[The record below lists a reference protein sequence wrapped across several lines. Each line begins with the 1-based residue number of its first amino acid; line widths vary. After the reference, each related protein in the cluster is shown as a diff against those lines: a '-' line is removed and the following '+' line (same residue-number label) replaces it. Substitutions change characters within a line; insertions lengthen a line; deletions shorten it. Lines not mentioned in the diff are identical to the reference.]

1 MAVNMGTAI
10 AYLELDTSK
19 FTKGFASARNDLQ
32 QFNNS
37 SASIS
42 TRLTG
47 MSNAMVATGSVL
59 TKSVSVPLLTIGAAA
74 LKTTADFDAGMS
86 EVKAISGATGT
97 EFKQLETKAIQ
108 MGAKTKYSATEA
120 ASAFKYMAMAG
131 WDTNDMLSGISG
143 VMNLAAASGEDLA
156 TTSDIVTDALTA
168 FGLSAKDSTHFADVL
183 AVASSRSNTN
193 VGLMGETFK
202 YVAPIAGSLGVS
214 VEDAAESIGLM
225 ANAGIKSTQAG
236 TSLRSIMNRI
246 ATDAGASSN
255 ALGALG
261 TITEK
266 LGVQVY
272 DSSGNMRDWSDIIDE
287 CRNAWSGLSQE
298 QQSNYGKTIAG
309 TDALSG
315 WLALMQAA
323 PEDVNDL
330 KTALNDADGA
340 SDRMAKTMQ
349 DNLKG
354 SITIFKSTVESA
366 AISIGKKLTPEVR
379 KFVDTG
385 TNLVKKFN
393 DMSDAEKTNVVNIG
407 KMATVIPLATLAGG
421 KLLGSM
427 LKLGKGMVNFNA
439 QASLLV
445 QAIDLYRQG
454 EIKAALATGEWFSS
468 LSSLGTGIMS
478 FITNPAGAAVIG
490 VAALTVA
497 LIANTREMNNYK
509 EAGSKMS
516 EEEQMLIDR
525 TKELK
530 QAYDESNKSKLD
542 AIKSA
547 NDESTAQQTLW
558 EKLQGTVD
566 ANGRV
571 LAGKEAYAQFIAG
584 ELSDSLGKEISIV
597 DGQVQEYDK
606 LKNTIQQVIEKKRAE
621 AIQSAM
627 QEQYS
632 EAIQKQSE
640 AVLLYNQNLGKVE
653 TTKQRLKKAEQE
665 AKKAVDDYT
674 GSLELGTGKA
684 NPYYNTMLEA
694 QGKVEGL
701 KDKLNQQTKAVD
713 DSREAMEGYN
723 QTVANY
729 EGLSSALIEGDAQKI
744 SDALLKIQY
753 SFQTANTATRASLE
767 EQAQTLN
774 EKYEQMKQALADGA
788 TGVTEESVAQIKA
801 LSDQANKELEAKL
814 EQDKNTLK
822 TKFQQVGIEAPQSL
836 IDSLA
841 SKSDTVQQTT
851 MNILTNMANGVS
863 IKKGELTTLF
873 KQLGID
879 VPKSLVTQLA
889 GMNPSVQ
896 QQAVRLLMQLQNG
909 EASQRP
915 AVLQQMKDLGLKVD
929 DSVANGIRGN
939 TGKVKNE
946 SGKVGS
952 AGHSEM
958 QSKMNRTLKSPN
970 VDRNTTSSASRE
982 ASSAF
987 SAMQSFFAGRSIG
1000 VKIRATVE
1008 AAKQAAKGHHANGL
1022 DYVPYNGYIAELH
1035 KGERVL
1041 TKQENVRYNKG
1052 EGNASGNG
1060 DTFIFYNTQ
1069 PDPYEYARQQKKA
1082 KRELL
1087 FGV

>member
-19 FTKGFASARNDLQ
+19 FTKGFVSARSDLQ

-42 TRLTG
+42 TRMTG
-47 MSNAMVATGSVL
+47 LSNAMVAVGSTL
-59 TKSVSVPLLTIGAAA
+59 TKSVSVPLATIGAMA

-168 FGLSAKDSTHFADVL
+168 FGLSAKDSSHFADIL
-183 AVASSRSNTN
+183 AQASSRSNTN

-202 YVAPIAGSLGVS
+202 YVAPVAGALGYS
-214 VEDAAESIGLM
+214 AEDCAVAIGLM
-225 ANAGIKSTQAG
+225 ANSGIKASQAG
-236 TSLRSIMNRI
+236 TALRSLFTRLAKPTDTVAAAMEKYNITL
-246 ATDAGASSN
+246 TDAN
-255 ALGALG
+255 
-261 TITEK
+261 
-266 LGVQVY
+266 
-272 DSSGNMRDWSDIIDE
+272 GNMKPLSTLMSEMRD
-287 CRNAWSGLSQE
+287 RFSGLSEAQKANLAATLAGQE
-298 QQSNYGKTIAG
+298 GMSGLLAIVNSSDDDFKNL
-309 TDALSG
+309 TDSI
-315 WLALMQAA
+315 
-323 PEDVNDL
+323 N
-330 KTALNDADGA
+330 NADGA
-340 SDRMAKTMQ
+340 SERMAKTMQ

-354 SITIFKSTVESA
+354 SFTIFKSTVESA

-427 LKLGKGMVNFNA
+427 LNLGKGIVKFNGEM
-439 QASLLV
+439 SLLV
-445 QAIDLYRQG
+445 QAIGLYRQG

-478 FITNPAGAAVIG
+478 FVTNPAGAAVIG

-497 LIANTREMNNYK
+497 LIANTREMENYK
-509 EAGSKMS
+509 KAGSKMS

-621 AIQSAM
+621 AVQSAM
-627 QEQYS
+627 QEQYG
-632 EAIQKQSE
+632 EALKKQSE
-640 AVLLYNQNLGKVE
+640 ATLLYNENLGKVMA
-653 TTKQRLKKAEQE
+653 TKQKLKKAEAE
-665 AKKAVDDYT
+665 ATKALDDYT
-674 GSLELGTGKA
+674 SHLELGTGKA
-684 NPYYNTMLEA
+684 NPYYNAMLQA

-701 KDKLNQQTKAVD
+701 NEKVKQQTKAID

-879 VPKSLVTQLA
+879 VPNSLVTQLA
-889 GMNPSVQ
+889 SMNPSVQ
-896 QQAVRLLMQLQNG
+896 QQAVQLLMQLQNG

-915 AVLQQMKDLGLKVD
+915 AVLQQMRDLGIKVD
-929 DSVANGIRGN
+929 DSVASGIQGN
-939 TGKVKNE
+939 TGKVKTE

-958 QSKMNRTLKSPN
+958 QSKMNKTLKSPN
-970 VDRNTTSSASRE
+970 VDSNTTSSASRE

-1000 VKIRATVE
+1000 VKIKATIE
-1008 AAKQAAKGHHANGL
+1008 AAKQAASGSHANGL

-1052 EGNASGNG
+1052 EGNARGNG

-1087 FGV
+1087 LGV

>member
-1 MAVNMGTAI
+1 MGTAV

-47 MSNAMVATGSVL
+47 LSNAMVATGSVL

-168 FGLSAKDSTHFADVL
+168 FGLSAKDSSHFADIL
-183 AVASSRSNTN
+183 AQASSRSNTN

-202 YVAPIAGSLGVS
+202 YVAPVAGALGYS
-214 VEDAAESIGLM
+214 AEDCAVAIGLM
-225 ANAGIKSTQAG
+225 ANSGIKASQAG
-236 TSLRSIMNRI
+236 TALRSLFTRLAKPTDTVAAAMEKYNITL
-246 ATDAGASSN
+246 TDAN
-255 ALGALG
+255 
-261 TITEK
+261 
-266 LGVQVY
+266 
-272 DSSGNMRDWSDIIDE
+272 GNMKPLSTLMSEMRD
-287 CRNAWSGLSQE
+287 RFSGLSEAQKANLAATLAGQE
-298 QQSNYGKTIAG
+298 GMSGLLAIVNSSDADFKNL
-309 TDALSG
+309 TDSI
-315 WLALMQAA
+315 
-323 PEDVNDL
+323 N
-330 KTALNDADGA
+330 NADGA
-340 SDRMAKTMQ
+340 SERMAKTMQ

-354 SITIFKSTVESA
+354 SFTIFKSTVESA

-385 TNLVKKFN
+385 TSLVKKFN

-427 LKLGKGMVNFNA
+427 LNLGKGIVKFNGEM
-439 QASLLV
+439 SLLV
-445 QAIDLYRQG
+445 QAIGLYRQG

-497 LIANTREMNNYK
+497 LIANTKEMNNYK

-597 DGQVQEYDK
+597 NGQIQGYDK

-873 KQLGID
+873 RQLGID
-879 VPKSLVTQLA
+879 VPNSLITQLA
-889 GMNPSVQ
+889 GMSPSVQ
-896 QQAVRLLMQLQNG
+896 QQAVQLLMQLQNG

-915 AVLQQMKDLGLKVD
+915 AVLQQMRDLGIKVD
-929 DSVANGIRGN
+929 DSVASGIQGN
-939 TGKVKNE
+939 TGKVKTE

-958 QSKMNRTLKSPN
+958 QSKMNKTLKSPN
-970 VDRNTTSSASRE
+970 VDSNTTSSASRE

-1000 VKIRATVE
+1000 VKIKATIE
-1008 AAKQAAKGHHANGL
+1008 AAKQAASGSHANGL

-1052 EGNASGNG
+1052 EGNASGKG

-1069 PDPYEYARQQKKA
+1069 PNPYEYARQQKKA

-1087 FGV
+1087 LGV

>member
-37 SASIS
+37 SASMS
-42 TRLTG
+42 TRMTG
-47 MSNAMVATGSVL
+47 LSNAMVAVGSTL
-59 TKSVSVPLLTIGAAA
+59 TKSVSVPLATIGAMA

-168 FGLSAKDSTHFADVL
+168 FGLSAKDSSHFADIL
-183 AVASSRSNTN
+183 AQASSRSNTN

-202 YVAPIAGSLGVS
+202 YVAPVAGALGYS
-214 VEDAAESIGLM
+214 AEDCAVAIGLM
-225 ANAGIKSTQAG
+225 ANSGIKASQAG
-236 TSLRSIMNRI
+236 TALRSLFTRLAKPTDTVAAAMEKYNITL
-246 ATDAGASSN
+246 TDAN
-255 ALGALG
+255 
-261 TITEK
+261 
-266 LGVQVY
+266 
-272 DSSGNMRDWSDIIDE
+272 GNMKPLSTLMSEMRD
-287 CRNAWSGLSQE
+287 RFSGLSEAQKANLAATLAGQE
-298 QQSNYGKTIAG
+298 GMSGLLAIVNSSDDDFKNL
-309 TDALSG
+309 TDSI
-315 WLALMQAA
+315 
-323 PEDVNDL
+323 N
-330 KTALNDADGA
+330 NADGA
-340 SDRMAKTMQ
+340 SERMAKTMQ

-354 SITIFKSTVESA
+354 SFTIFKSTVESA

-427 LKLGKGMVNFNA
+427 LNLGKGIVKFNGEM
-439 QASLLV
+439 SSLV
-445 QAIDLYRQG
+445 QAIGLYRQG
-454 EIKAALATGEWFSS
+454 EIKAALTTGEWFSS
-468 LSSLGTGIMS
+468 LFSLGTGIMS
-478 FITNPAGAAVIG
+478 FVTNPVGEAVIG

-497 LIANTREMNNYK
+497 LIANTREMENYK
-509 EAGSKMS
+509 KAGSKMS

-606 LKNTIQQVIEKKRAE
+606 LKNTIQQVIEKKRVE
-621 AIQSAM
+621 AVQSAM
-627 QEQYS
+627 QEQYG
-632 EAIQKQSE
+632 EALKKQSE
-640 AVLLYNQNLGKVE
+640 ATLLYNENLGKVMA
-653 TTKQRLKKAEQE
+653 TKQKLKKAEAE
-665 AKKAVDDYT
+665 ATKALDDYT
-674 GSLELGTGKA
+674 SHLELGTGKA
-684 NPYYNTMLEA
+684 NPYYNAMLQA

-701 KDKLNQQTKAVD
+701 NEKVKQQTKAID

-744 SDALLKIQY
+744 SDAMLKIQY

-863 IKKGELTTLF
+863 IKKGELITLF

-1069 PDPYEYARQQKKA
+1069 PDPYEYSRQQKKA

>member
-1 MAVNMGTAI
+1 MAINMGTAV

-47 MSNAMVATGSVL
+47 LSNAMVATGSVL

-168 FGLSAKDSTHFADVL
+168 FGLSAKDSSHFADIL
-183 AVASSRSNTN
+183 AQASSRSNTN

-202 YVAPIAGSLGVS
+202 YVAPVAGALGYS
-214 VEDAAESIGLM
+214 AEDCAVAIGLM
-225 ANAGIKSTQAG
+225 ANSGIKASQAG
-236 TSLRSIMNRI
+236 TALRSLFTRLAKPTDTVAAAMEKYNITL
-246 ATDAGASSN
+246 TDAN
-255 ALGALG
+255 
-261 TITEK
+261 
-266 LGVQVY
+266 
-272 DSSGNMRDWSDIIDE
+272 GNMKPLSTLMSEMRD
-287 CRNAWSGLSQE
+287 RFSGLSEAQKANLAATLAGQE
-298 QQSNYGKTIAG
+298 GMSGLLAIVNSSDDDFKNL
-309 TDALSG
+309 TDSI
-315 WLALMQAA
+315 
-323 PEDVNDL
+323 N
-330 KTALNDADGA
+330 NADGA
-340 SDRMAKTMQ
+340 SERMAKTMQ

-354 SITIFKSTVESA
+354 SFTIFKSTVESA

-427 LKLGKGMVNFNA
+427 LNLGKGIVKFNGEM
-439 QASLLV
+439 SLLV
-445 QAIDLYRQG
+445 QAIGLYRQG

-478 FITNPAGAAVIG
+478 FVTNPAGAAVIG

-497 LIANTREMNNYK
+497 LIANTREMENYK
-509 EAGSKMS
+509 KAGSKMS

-621 AIQSAM
+621 AVQSAM
-627 QEQYS
+627 QEQYG
-632 EAIQKQSE
+632 EALKKQSE
-640 AVLLYNQNLGKVE
+640 ATLLYNENLGKVMA
-653 TTKQRLKKAEQE
+653 TKQKLKKAEAE
-665 AKKAVDDYT
+665 ATKALDDYT
-674 GSLELGTGKA
+674 SHLELGTGKA
-684 NPYYNTMLEA
+684 NPYYNAMLQA

-701 KDKLNQQTKAVD
+701 NEKVKQQTKAID

-851 MNILTNMANGVS
+851 MNILTNMANSVS

>member
-19 FTKGFASARNDLQ
+19 FTKGFVSARSDLQ

-42 TRLTG
+42 TRMTG
-47 MSNAMVATGSVL
+47 LSNAMVAVGSTL
-59 TKSVSVPLLTIGAAA
+59 TKSVSVPLATIGAMA

-168 FGLSAKDSTHFADVL
+168 FGLSAKDSSHFADIL
-183 AVASSRSNTN
+183 AQASSRSNTN

-202 YVAPIAGSLGVS
+202 YVAPVAGALGYS
-214 VEDAAESIGLM
+214 AEDCAVAIGLM
-225 ANAGIKSTQAG
+225 ANSGIKASQAG
-236 TSLRSIMNRI
+236 TALRSLFTRLAKPTDTVAAAMEKYNITL
-246 ATDAGASSN
+246 TDAN
-255 ALGALG
+255 
-261 TITEK
+261 
-266 LGVQVY
+266 
-272 DSSGNMRDWSDIIDE
+272 GNMKPLSTLMSEMRD
-287 CRNAWSGLSQE
+287 RFSGLSEAQKANLAATLAGQE
-298 QQSNYGKTIAG
+298 GMSGLLAIVNSSDDDFKNL
-309 TDALSG
+309 TDSI
-315 WLALMQAA
+315 
-323 PEDVNDL
+323 N
-330 KTALNDADGA
+330 NADGA
-340 SDRMAKTMQ
+340 SERMAKTMQ

-354 SITIFKSTVESA
+354 SFTIFKSTVESA

-427 LKLGKGMVNFNA
+427 LNLGKGIVKFNGEM
-439 QASLLV
+439 SLLV
-445 QAIDLYRQG
+445 QAIGLYRQG

-478 FITNPAGAAVIG
+478 FVTNPAGAAVIG

-497 LIANTREMNNYK
+497 LIANTREMENYK
-509 EAGSKMS
+509 KAGSKMS

-621 AIQSAM
+621 VIQSAM

>member
-47 MSNAMVATGSVL
+47 LSNAMVATGSVF
-59 TKSVSVPLLTIGAAA
+59 TKSVSVPLATIGAMA

-168 FGLSAKDSTHFADVL
+168 FGLSAKDSSHFADIL
-183 AVASSRSNTN
+183 AQASSKSNTN

-202 YVAPIAGSLGVS
+202 YVAPVAGALGYS
-214 VEDAAESIGLM
+214 AEDCAVAIGLM
-225 ANAGIKSTQAG
+225 ANSGIKASHAG
-236 TSLRSIMNRI
+236 TALRSLFTRLAKPTDTVAAAMEKYNITL
-246 ATDAGASSN
+246 TDAN
-255 ALGALG
+255 
-261 TITEK
+261 
-266 LGVQVY
+266 
-272 DSSGNMRDWSDIIDE
+272 GNMKPLSTLMSEMRD
-287 CRNAWSGLSQE
+287 RFSGLSEAQKANLAATLAGQE
-298 QQSNYGKTIAG
+298 GMSGLLAIVNSSDADFKNL
-309 TDALSG
+309 TDSI
-315 WLALMQAA
+315 
-323 PEDVNDL
+323 N
-330 KTALNDADGA
+330 NADGA
-340 SDRMAKTMQ
+340 SERMAKTMQ

-354 SITIFKSTVESA
+354 SFTIFKSTVESA

-445 QAIDLYRQG
+445 QAIGLYRQG

-468 LSSLGTGIMS
+468 LSKLGTGIMS

-497 LIANTREMNNYK
+497 LIENTREMENYK
-509 EAGSKMS
+509 KAGSKMS

-597 DGQVQEYDK
+597 DGQIQEYDK

-744 SDALLKIQY
+744 SDALLKVQN
-753 SFQTANTATRASLE
+753 SFQTANTATRESLE

-873 KQLGID
+873 RQLGID
-879 VPKSLVTQLA
+879 VPNSLVTQLA
-889 GMNPSVQ
+889 SMSPSVQ
-896 QQAVRLLMQLQNG
+896 QQAVQLLMQLQNG

-915 AVLQQMKDLGLKVD
+915 AVLQQMRDLGIKVD
-929 DSVANGIRGN
+929 DSVASGIHGN
-939 TGKVKNE
+939 TGKVKTE

-958 QSKMNRTLKSPN
+958 QSKMNKTLKSPN

-1008 AAKQAAKGHHANGL
+1008 AAKQAVNGHHANGL

-1052 EGNASGNG
+1052 EGNARGNG

>member
-42 TRLTG
+42 TRMTG
-47 MSNAMVATGSVL
+47 LSNAMVAVGSTL
-59 TKSVSVPLLTIGAAA
+59 TKSVSVPLATIGAMA

-168 FGLSAKDSTHFADVL
+168 FGLSAKDSSHFADIL
-183 AVASSRSNTN
+183 AQASSRSNTN

-202 YVAPIAGSLGVS
+202 YVAPVAGALGYS
-214 VEDAAESIGLM
+214 AEDCAVAIGLM
-225 ANAGIKSTQAG
+225 ANSGIKASQAG
-236 TSLRSIMNRI
+236 TALRSLFTRLAKPTDTVAAAMEKYNITL
-246 ATDAGASSN
+246 TDAN
-255 ALGALG
+255 
-261 TITEK
+261 
-266 LGVQVY
+266 
-272 DSSGNMRDWSDIIDE
+272 GNMKPLSTLMSEMRD
-287 CRNAWSGLSQE
+287 RFSGLSEAQKANLAATLAGQE
-298 QQSNYGKTIAG
+298 GMSGLLAIVNSSDDDFKNL
-309 TDALSG
+309 TDSI
-315 WLALMQAA
+315 
-323 PEDVNDL
+323 N
-330 KTALNDADGA
+330 NADGA
-340 SDRMAKTMQ
+340 SERMAKTMQ

-354 SITIFKSTVESA
+354 SFTIFKSTVESA

-427 LKLGKGMVNFNA
+427 LNLGKGIVKFNGEM
-439 QASLLV
+439 SLLV
-445 QAIDLYRQG
+445 QAIGLYRQG

-478 FITNPAGAAVIG
+478 FVTNPVGAAVIG

-497 LIANTREMNNYK
+497 LIANTREMENYK
-509 EAGSKMS
+509 KAGSKMS

-530 QAYDESNKSKLD
+530 QAYVESNKSKLD

-621 AIQSAM
+621 AVQSAM
-627 QEQYS
+627 QEQYG
-632 EAIQKQSE
+632 EALKKQSE
-640 AVLLYNQNLGKVE
+640 ATLLYNENLGKVMA
-653 TTKQRLKKAEQE
+653 TKQKLKKAEAE
-665 AKKAVDDYT
+665 ATKALDDYT
-674 GSLELGTGKA
+674 SHLELGTGKA
-684 NPYYNTMLEA
+684 NPYYNAMLQA

-701 KDKLNQQTKAVD
+701 NEKVKQQTKAID

-744 SDALLKIQY
+744 SDALLKMQY

-889 GMNPSVQ
+889 GMDPSVQ

-929 DSVANGIRGN
+929 DSVANGIQGN

-958 QSKMNRTLKSPN
+958 QSKMNRTLESPN
-970 VDRNTTSSASRE
+970 VDGNTTSSASRE

-1008 AAKQAAKGHHANGL
+1008 AAKQAVKGHHANGL

-1069 PDPYEYARQQKKA
+1069 PDPYEYSRQQKKA

>member
-47 MSNAMVATGSVL
+47 LSNAMVTTGSVL

-168 FGLSAKDSTHFADVL
+168 FGLSAKDSSHFADIL
-183 AVASSRSNTN
+183 AQASSRSNTN

-202 YVAPIAGSLGVS
+202 YVAPVAGALGYS
-214 VEDAAESIGLM
+214 AEDCAVAIGLM
-225 ANAGIKSTQAG
+225 ANSGIKASQAG
-236 TSLRSIMNRI
+236 TALRSLFTRLAKPTDTVAAAMEKYNITL
-246 ATDAGASSN
+246 TDAN
-255 ALGALG
+255 
-261 TITEK
+261 
-266 LGVQVY
+266 
-272 DSSGNMRDWSDIIDE
+272 GNMKPLSTLMSEMRD
-287 CRNAWSGLSQE
+287 RFSGLSEAQKANLAATLAGQE
-298 QQSNYGKTIAG
+298 GMSGLLAIVNSSDADFKNL
-309 TDALSG
+309 TDSI
-315 WLALMQAA
+315 
-323 PEDVNDL
+323 N
-330 KTALNDADGA
+330 NADGA
-340 SDRMAKTMQ
+340 SERMAKTMQ

-354 SITIFKSTVESA
+354 SFTIFKSTVESA

-421 KLLGSM
+421 KLLGAF
-427 LKLGKGMVNFNA
+427 LKLGKGVVNFNS

-445 QAIDLYRQG
+445 QAIGLYRSG
-454 EIKAALATGEWFSS
+454 ATSAALATGTWFSS
-468 LSSLGTGIMS
+468 LSSIGTGIMS

-497 LIANTREMNNYK
+497 LIANTKEMNNYK

-597 DGQVQEYDK
+597 NGQIQGYDK

-873 KQLGID
+873 RQLGID
-879 VPKSLVTQLA
+879 VPNSLITQLA
-889 GMNPSVQ
+889 GMSPSVQ
-896 QQAVRLLMQLQNG
+896 QRAVQLLMQLQNG

-915 AVLQQMKDLGLKVD
+915 AVLQQMRDLGIKVD
-929 DSVANGIRGN
+929 DSVASGIQGN
-939 TGKVKNE
+939 TGKVKTE

-958 QSKMNRTLKSPN
+958 QSKMKKKLKSPN
-970 VDRNTTSSASRE
+970 VDSSTTTSARAE

-987 SAMQSFFAGRSIG
+987 SAMQSYFAGRSIG
-1000 VKIRATVE
+1000 VKIKATIE
-1008 AAKQAAKGHHANGL
+1008 AAKQAVSGHHANGL
-1022 DYVPYNGYIAELH
+1022 DYVPYNGYVAELH

-1052 EGNASGNG
+1052 EGNARGNG

>member
-1 MAVNMGTAI
+1 MGTAV

-47 MSNAMVATGSVL
+47 LSNAMVATGSVL

-74 LKTTADFDAGMS
+74 LKTTADFDVGMS

-168 FGLSAKDSTHFADVL
+168 FGLSAKDSSHFADIL
-183 AVASSRSNTN
+183 AQASSRSNTN

-202 YVAPIAGSLGVS
+202 YVAPVAGALGYS
-214 VEDAAESIGLM
+214 AEDCAVAIGLM
-225 ANAGIKSTQAG
+225 ANSGIKASQAG
-236 TSLRSIMNRI
+236 TALRSLFTRLAKPTDTVAAAMEKYNITL
-246 ATDAGASSN
+246 TDAN
-255 ALGALG
+255 
-261 TITEK
+261 
-266 LGVQVY
+266 
-272 DSSGNMRDWSDIIDE
+272 GNMKPLSTLMSEMRD
-287 CRNAWSGLSQE
+287 RFSGLSEAQKANLAATLAGQE
-298 QQSNYGKTIAG
+298 GMSGLLAIVNSSDDDFKNL
-309 TDALSG
+309 TDSI
-315 WLALMQAA
+315 
-323 PEDVNDL
+323 N
-330 KTALNDADGA
+330 NADGA
-340 SDRMAKTMQ
+340 SERVAKTMQ

-354 SITIFKSTVESA
+354 SFTIFKSTVESA

-385 TNLVKKFN
+385 TSLVKKFN

-439 QASLLV
+439 QTSLLV
-445 QAIDLYRQG
+445 QAIGLYRQG

-497 LIANTREMNNYK
+497 LIANTKEMNNYK

-597 DGQVQEYDK
+597 NGQIQGYDK

-684 NPYYNTMLEA
+684 NHYYNTMLEA

-744 SDALLKIQY
+744 SDAILKIQY

-873 KQLGID
+873 RQLGID
-879 VPKSLVTQLA
+879 VPNSLITQLA
-889 GMNPSVQ
+889 GMSPSVQ
-896 QQAVRLLMQLQNG
+896 QRAVQLLMQLQNG

-915 AVLQQMKDLGLKVD
+915 AVLQQMRDLGIKVD
-929 DSVANGIRGN
+929 DSVASGIQGN
-939 TGKVKNE
+939 TGKVKTE

-958 QSKMNRTLKSPN
+958 QSKMKKKLKSPN
-970 VDRNTTSSASRE
+970 VDSSTTTSARTE

-987 SAMQSFFAGRSIG
+987 SAMQSYFAGRSIG
-1000 VKIRATVE
+1000 VKIKATIE
-1008 AAKQAAKGHHANGL
+1008 AAKQAVSGHHANGL
-1022 DYVPYNGYIAELH
+1022 DYVPYNGYVAELH

-1052 EGNASGNG
+1052 EGNARGNG

>member
-1 MAVNMGTAI
+1 MAINMGTAV

-47 MSNAMVATGSVL
+47 LSNAMVATGSVL

-168 FGLSAKDSTHFADVL
+168 FGLSAKDSSHFADIL
-183 AVASSRSNTN
+183 AQASSRSNTN

-202 YVAPIAGSLGVS
+202 YVAPVAGALGYS
-214 VEDAAESIGLM
+214 AEDCAVAIGLM
-225 ANAGIKSTQAG
+225 ANSGIKASQAG
-236 TSLRSIMNRI
+236 TALRSLFTRLAKPTDTVAAAMEKYNITL
-246 ATDAGASSN
+246 TDAN
-255 ALGALG
+255 
-261 TITEK
+261 
-266 LGVQVY
+266 
-272 DSSGNMRDWSDIIDE
+272 GNMKPLSTLMVEMRD
-287 CRNAWSGLSQE
+287 RFSGLSEAQKANLAATLAGQE
-298 QQSNYGKTIAG
+298 GMSGLLAIVNSSDADFKNL
-309 TDALSG
+309 TDSI
-315 WLALMQAA
+315 
-323 PEDVNDL
+323 N
-330 KTALNDADGA
+330 NADGA
-340 SDRMAKTMQ
+340 SERMAKTMQ

-354 SITIFKSTVESA
+354 SFTIFKSTVESA

-421 KLLGSM
+421 KLLGAF
-427 LKLGKGMVNFNA
+427 LKLGKGVVNFNS

-445 QAIDLYRQG
+445 QAIGLYRSG
-454 EIKAALATGEWFSS
+454 ATSAALATGTWFSS
-468 LSSLGTGIMS
+468 LSSIGTGIMS

-497 LIANTREMNNYK
+497 LIANTKEMNNYK

-597 DGQVQEYDK
+597 NGQIQGYDK

-674 GSLELGTGKA
+674 GSLEFGTGKA

-873 KQLGID
+873 RQLGID
-879 VPKSLVTQLA
+879 VPNSLITQLA
-889 GMNPSVQ
+889 GMSPSVQ
-896 QQAVRLLMQLQNG
+896 QRAVQLLMQLQNG

-915 AVLQQMKDLGLKVD
+915 AVLQQMRDLGIKVD
-929 DSVANGIRGN
+929 DSVASGIQGN
-939 TGKVKNE
+939 TGKVKTE

-958 QSKMNRTLKSPN
+958 QSKMKKKLKSPN
-970 VDRNTTSSASRE
+970 VDSSTTTSARTE

-987 SAMQSFFAGRSIG
+987 SAMQSYFAGRSISA
-1000 VKIRATVE
+1000 KIKATVE
-1008 AAKQAAKGHHANGL
+1008 SAKQAVSGHHANGL

-1041 TKQENVRYNKG
+1041 TKQENMSYNKG

-1060 DTFIFYNTQ
+1060 DTFIFYNTR
-1069 PDPYEYARQQKKA
+1069 PDAYEYARQMKKA
-1082 KRELL
+1082 KRDLAL
-1087 FGV
+1087 GY

>member
-1 MAVNMGTAI
+1 MAINMGTAV

-47 MSNAMVATGSVL
+47 LSNAMVATGSVL

-168 FGLSAKDSTHFADVL
+168 FGLSAKDSSHFADIL
-183 AVASSRSNTN
+183 AQASSRSNTN

-202 YVAPIAGSLGVS
+202 YVAPVAGALGYS
-214 VEDAAESIGLM
+214 AEDCAVAIGLM
-225 ANAGIKSTQAG
+225 ANSGIKASQAG
-236 TSLRSIMNRI
+236 TALRSLFTRLAKPTDTVAAAMEKYNITL
-246 ATDAGASSN
+246 TDAN
-255 ALGALG
+255 
-261 TITEK
+261 
-266 LGVQVY
+266 
-272 DSSGNMRDWSDIIDE
+272 GNMKPLSTLMSEMRD
-287 CRNAWSGLSQE
+287 RFSGLSEAQKANLAATLAGQE
-298 QQSNYGKTIAG
+298 GMSGLLAIVNSSDADFKNL
-309 TDALSG
+309 TDSI
-315 WLALMQAA
+315 
-323 PEDVNDL
+323 N
-330 KTALNDADGA
+330 NADGA
-340 SDRMAKTMQ
+340 SERMAKTMQ

-354 SITIFKSTVESA
+354 SVTIFKSTVESA

-385 TNLVKKFN
+385 TSLVKKFN

-421 KLLGSM
+421 KLLGAF
-427 LKLGKGMVNFNA
+427 LKLGKGVVNFNS

-445 QAIDLYRQG
+445 QAIGLYRSG
-454 EIKAALATGEWFSS
+454 ATSAALATGTWFSS
-468 LSSLGTGIMS
+468 LSSIGTGIMS

-497 LIANTREMNNYK
+497 LIANTKEMNNYK

-836 IDSLA
+836 IDSL
-841 SKSDTVQQTT
+841 SGKSAEIQQTT

-863 IKKGELTTLF
+863 IKKGELKTLF

-879 VPKSLVTQLA
+879 VPNSLITQLA
-889 GMNPSVQ
+889 GLSPSVQ
-896 QQAVRLLMQLQNG
+896 RQAVKLLMQLQNG
-909 EASQRP
+909 EASQRS
-915 AVLQQMKDLGLKVD
+915 AVLKQMKDLGLKVD

-952 AGHSEM
+952 AGHSKM

-982 ASSAF
+982 AGSAF

-1052 EGNASGNG
+1052 EGNTSGNG

>member
-1 MAVNMGTAI
+1 MAINMGTAV

-47 MSNAMVATGSVL
+47 LSNAMAATGSVL

-168 FGLSAKDSTHFADVL
+168 FGLSAKDSSHFADIL
-183 AVASSRSNTN
+183 AQASSRSNTN

-202 YVAPIAGSLGVS
+202 YVAPVAGALGYS
-214 VEDAAESIGLM
+214 AEDCAVAIGLM
-225 ANAGIKSTQAG
+225 ANSGIKASQAG
-236 TSLRSIMNRI
+236 TALRSLFTRLAKPTDTVAAAMEKYNITL
-246 ATDAGASSN
+246 TDAN
-255 ALGALG
+255 
-261 TITEK
+261 
-266 LGVQVY
+266 
-272 DSSGNMRDWSDIIDE
+272 GNMKPLSTLMSEMRD
-287 CRNAWSGLSQE
+287 RFSGLSEAQKANLAATLAGQE
-298 QQSNYGKTIAG
+298 GMSGLLAMVNSSDADFKNL
-309 TDALSG
+309 TDSI
-315 WLALMQAA
+315 
-323 PEDVNDL
+323 N
-330 KTALNDADGA
+330 NADGA
-340 SDRMAKTMQ
+340 SERMAKTMQ

-354 SITIFKSTVESA
+354 SFTIFKSTVESA

-421 KLLGSM
+421 KLLGAF
-427 LKLGKGMVNFNA
+427 LKLGKGVVNFNS

-445 QAIDLYRQG
+445 QAIGLYRSG
-454 EIKAALATGEWFSS
+454 ATSAALATGTWFSS
-468 LSSLGTGIMS
+468 LSSIGTGIMS

-497 LIANTREMNNYK
+497 LIANTKEMNNYK

-597 DGQVQEYDK
+597 NGQIQGYDK

-851 MNILTNMANGVS
+851 MNILTNMANGVN

-889 GMNPSVQ
+889 GMKPSVQ
-896 QQAVRLLMQLQNG
+896 QQAVQLLMQLQNG

-1052 EGNASGNG
+1052 EGNTSGNG

>member
-19 FTKGFASARNDLQ
+19 FTKGFASAKNDLQ

-47 MSNAMVATGSVL
+47 LSNAMVATGSVL
-59 TKSVSVPLLTIGAAA
+59 TKSVSVPLATIGAMA

-168 FGLSAKDSTHFADVL
+168 FGLSAKDSSHFADIL
-183 AVASSRSNTN
+183 AQASSRSNTN

-202 YVAPIAGSLGVS
+202 YVAPVAGALGYS
-214 VEDAAESIGLM
+214 AEDCAVAIGLM
-225 ANAGIKSTQAG
+225 ANSGIKASQAG
-236 TSLRSIMNRI
+236 TVLRSLFTRLAKPTDTVAAAMEKYNITL
-246 ATDAGASSN
+246 TDAN
-255 ALGALG
+255 
-261 TITEK
+261 
-266 LGVQVY
+266 
-272 DSSGNMRDWSDIIDE
+272 GNMKPLSTLMSEMRD
-287 CRNAWSGLSQE
+287 RFSGLSEAQKANLAATLAGQE
-298 QQSNYGKTIAG
+298 GMSGLLAIVNSSDADFKNL
-309 TDALSG
+309 TDSI
-315 WLALMQAA
+315 
-323 PEDVNDL
+323 N
-330 KTALNDADGA
+330 NADGA
-340 SDRMAKTMQ
+340 SERMAKTMQ

-354 SITIFKSTVESA
+354 SFTIFKSTVESA

-385 TNLVKKFN
+385 TSLVKKFN

-407 KMATVIPLATLAGG
+407 KMSTVIPLATLAGG

-445 QAIDLYRQG
+445 QAIGLYRQG

-468 LSSLGTGIMS
+468 LSKLGTGIMS

-497 LIANTREMNNYK
+497 LIANTREMENYK
-509 EAGSKMS
+509 KAGSKMS

-627 QEQYS
+627 KEQYS

-744 SDALLKIQY
+744 SDALLKVQN
-753 SFQTANTATRASLE
+753 SFQTANTATRESLE

-836 IDSLA
+836 IYSLA

-873 KQLGID
+873 RQLGID
-879 VPKSLVTQLA
+879 VPNSLVTQLA
-889 GMNPSVQ
+889 SMSPSVQ
-896 QQAVRLLMQLQNG
+896 QQAVQLLMQLQNG

-915 AVLQQMKDLGLKVD
+915 AVLRQMRDLGLKVD

-1052 EGNASGNG
+1052 EGNANGNG

-1069 PDPYEYARQQKKA
+1069 PDPYEYARQMKKA
-1082 KRELL
+1082 KKELL
-1087 FGV
+1087 YGI

>member
-1 MAVNMGTAI
+1 MAINMGTAV

-47 MSNAMVATGSVL
+47 LSNAMVATGSVL

-168 FGLSAKDSTHFADVL
+168 FGLSAKDSSHFADIL
-183 AVASSRSNTN
+183 AQASSRSNTN

-202 YVAPIAGSLGVS
+202 YVAPVAGALGYS
-214 VEDAAESIGLM
+214 AEDCAVAIGLM
-225 ANAGIKSTQAG
+225 ANSGIKASQAG
-236 TSLRSIMNRI
+236 TALRSLFTRLAKPTDTVAAAMEKYNITL
-246 ATDAGASSN
+246 TDAN
-255 ALGALG
+255 
-261 TITEK
+261 
-266 LGVQVY
+266 
-272 DSSGNMRDWSDIIDE
+272 GNMKPLSTLMSEMRD
-287 CRNAWSGLSQE
+287 RFSGLSEAQKANLAATLAGQE
-298 QQSNYGKTIAG
+298 GMSGLLAIVNSSDADFKNL
-309 TDALSG
+309 TDSI
-315 WLALMQAA
+315 
-323 PEDVNDL
+323 N
-330 KTALNDADGA
+330 NADGA
-340 SDRMAKTMQ
+340 SERMAKTMQ

-354 SITIFKSTVESA
+354 SFTIFKSTVESA

-421 KLLGSM
+421 KLLGEF
-427 LKLGKGMVNFNA
+427 LKLGKGVVNFNA

-445 QAIDLYRQG
+445 QAIGLYRSG
-454 EIKAALATGEWFSS
+454 ATSAALATGTWFSS
-468 LSSLGTGIMS
+468 LSSIGTGIMS

-497 LIANTREMNNYK
+497 LIANTREMENYK
-509 EAGSKMS
+509 KAGSKMS

-597 DGQVQEYDK
+597 NGQIQGYDK

-621 AIQSAM
+621 AVQSAM

-684 NPYYNTMLEA
+684 NHYYNTMLEA

-889 GMNPSVQ
+889 SMSPSVQ
-896 QQAVRLLMQLQNG
+896 QQAIKLLMQLQNG

-915 AVLQQMKDLGLKVD
+915 AVLRQMKDLGLKVD

-1052 EGNASGNG
+1052 EGNTSGNG

>member
-1 MAVNMGTAI
+1 MAINMGTAV

-47 MSNAMVATGSVL
+47 LSNAMVATGSVL

-168 FGLSAKDSTHFADVL
+168 FGLSAKDSSHFADIL
-183 AVASSRSNTN
+183 AQASSRSNTN

-202 YVAPIAGSLGVS
+202 YVAPVAGALGYS
-214 VEDAAESIGLM
+214 AEDCAVAIGLM
-225 ANAGIKSTQAG
+225 ANSGIKASQAG
-236 TSLRSIMNRI
+236 TALRSLFTRLAKPTDTVAAAMEKYNITL
-246 ATDAGASSN
+246 TDAN
-255 ALGALG
+255 
-261 TITEK
+261 
-266 LGVQVY
+266 
-272 DSSGNMRDWSDIIDE
+272 GNIKPLSTLMSEMRD
-287 CRNAWSGLSQE
+287 RFSGLSEAQKANLAATLAGQE
-298 QQSNYGKTIAG
+298 GMSGLLAIVNSSDADFKNL
-309 TDALSG
+309 TDSI
-315 WLALMQAA
+315 
-323 PEDVNDL
+323 N
-330 KTALNDADGA
+330 NADGA
-340 SDRMAKTMQ
+340 SERMAKTMQ

-354 SITIFKSTVESA
+354 SFTIFKSTVESA

-385 TNLVKKFN
+385 TSLVKKFN

-427 LKLGKGMVNFNA
+427 LNLGKGIVKFNGEM
-439 QASLLV
+439 SLLV
-445 QAIDLYRQG
+445 QAIGLYRQG

-558 EKLQGTVD
+558 EKLQSTVD

-597 DGQVQEYDK
+597 NGQIQGYDK

-851 MNILTNMANGVS
+851 MNILTNMANGVN

-889 GMNPSVQ
+889 GMKPSVQ
-896 QQAVRLLMQLQNG
+896 QQAVQLLMQLQNG

-915 AVLQQMKDLGLKVD
+915 AVLQQMRDLGIKVD
-929 DSVANGIRGN
+929 DNVANGIQGN
-939 TGKVKNE
+939 TGKVKTE

-952 AGHSEM
+952 AGHKEM
-958 QSKMNRTLKSPN
+958 QSKMKKKLKSPN
-970 VDRNTTSSASRE
+970 VDSSTTTSARTE

-987 SAMQSFFAGRSIG
+987 SAMQSYFAGRSITA
-1000 VKIRATVE
+1000 KIKATIE
-1008 AAKQAAKGHHANGL
+1008 AAKQSAKGHHANGL

-1052 EGNASGNG
+1052 EGNARGNG

>member
-1 MAVNMGTAI
+1 MAINMGTAV

-47 MSNAMVATGSVL
+47 LSNAMVATGSVL

-168 FGLSAKDSTHFADVL
+168 FGLSAKDSSHFADIL
-183 AVASSRSNTN
+183 AQASSRSNTN

-202 YVAPIAGSLGVS
+202 YVAPVAGALGYS
-214 VEDAAESIGLM
+214 AEDCAVAIGLM
-225 ANAGIKSTQAG
+225 ANSGIKASQAG
-236 TSLRSIMNRI
+236 TALRSLFTRLAKPTDTVAAAMEKYNITL
-246 ATDAGASSN
+246 TDAN
-255 ALGALG
+255 
-261 TITEK
+261 
-266 LGVQVY
+266 
-272 DSSGNMRDWSDIIDE
+272 GNMKPLSTLMSEMRD
-287 CRNAWSGLSQE
+287 RFSGLSEAQKANLAATLAGQE
-298 QQSNYGKTIAG
+298 GMSGLLAIVNSSDADFKNL
-309 TDALSG
+309 TDSI
-315 WLALMQAA
+315 
-323 PEDVNDL
+323 N
-330 KTALNDADGA
+330 NADGA
-340 SDRMAKTMQ
+340 SERMAKTMQ

-354 SITIFKSTVESA
+354 SFTIFKSTVESA

-385 TNLVKKFN
+385 TSLVKKFN

-427 LKLGKGMVNFNA
+427 LNLGKGIVKFNGEM
-439 QASLLV
+439 SLLV
-445 QAIDLYRQG
+445 QAIGLYRQG

-597 DGQVQEYDK
+597 NGQIQGYDK

-851 MNILTNMANGVS
+851 MNILTNMANGVN

-889 GMNPSVQ
+889 GMKPSVQ
-896 QQAVRLLMQLQNG
+896 QQAVQLLMQLQNG

-915 AVLQQMKDLGLKVD
+915 AVLQQMRDLGIKVD
-929 DSVANGIRGN
+929 DNVANGIQGN
-939 TGKVKNE
+939 TGKVKTE

-952 AGHSEM
+952 AGHKEM
-958 QSKMNRTLKSPN
+958 QSKMKKKLKSPN
-970 VDRNTTSSASRE
+970 VDSSTTTSARTE

-987 SAMQSFFAGRSIG
+987 SAMQSYFAGRSITA
-1000 VKIRATVE
+1000 KIKATIE
-1008 AAKQAAKGHHANGL
+1008 AAKQSAKGHHANGL

-1052 EGNASGNG
+1052 EGNARGNG

>member
-47 MSNAMVATGSVL
+47 LSNAMVTTGSAL

-168 FGLSAKDSTHFADVL
+168 FGLSAKDSSHFADIL
-183 AVASSRSNTN
+183 AQASSRSNTN

-202 YVAPIAGSLGVS
+202 YVAPVAGALGYS
-214 VEDAAESIGLM
+214 AEDCAVAIGLM
-225 ANAGIKSTQAG
+225 ANSGIKASQAG
-236 TSLRSIMNRI
+236 TALRSLFTRLAKPTDTVAAAMEKYNITL
-246 ATDAGASSN
+246 TDAN
-255 ALGALG
+255 
-261 TITEK
+261 
-266 LGVQVY
+266 
-272 DSSGNMRDWSDIIDE
+272 GNMKPLSTLMSEMRD
-287 CRNAWSGLSQE
+287 RFSGLSEAQKANLAATLAGQE
-298 QQSNYGKTIAG
+298 GMSGLLAIVNSSDADFKNL
-309 TDALSG
+309 TDSI
-315 WLALMQAA
+315 
-323 PEDVNDL
+323 N
-330 KTALNDADGA
+330 NADGA
-340 SDRMAKTMQ
+340 SERMAKTMQ

-354 SITIFKSTVESA
+354 SFTIFKSTVESA

-385 TNLVKKFN
+385 TSLVKKFN

-421 KLLGSM
+421 KLLGGI
-427 LKLGKGMVNFNA
+427 LNLGKGIVNFNA

-445 QAIDLYRQG
+445 QAIGLYRSG
-454 EIKAALATGEWFSS
+454 ATSAALATGTWFSS
-468 LSSLGTGIMS
+468 LSSIGTGIMS

-497 LIANTREMNNYK
+497 LIANTREMENYK
-509 EAGSKMS
+509 KAGSKMS

-547 NDESTAQQTLW
+547 NNESTAQQTLW

-566 ANGRV
+566 ENGRV

-632 EAIQKQSE
+632 EALQKQSE
-640 AVLLYNQNLGKVE
+640 ATLLYNENLGKVMA
-653 TTKQRLKKAEQE
+653 TKQKLKKAEAE
-665 AKKAVDDYT
+665 ATKALDDYT
-674 GSLELGTGKA
+674 SHLELGTGKA
-684 NPYYNTMLEA
+684 NPYYNAMLQA
-694 QGKVEGL
+694 QGKVKGL
-701 KDKLNQQTKAVD
+701 NEKVKQQTKAID

-723 QTVANY
+723 QTVENY

-744 SDALLKIQY
+744 SDALLKVQN
-753 SFQTANTATRASLE
+753 SFKTANTATRESLE

-836 IDSLA
+836 IDSL
-841 SKSDTVQQTT
+841 SGKSAEIQQTT

-863 IKKGELTTLF
+863 IKKGELKTLF
-873 KQLGID
+873 RQLGID
-879 VPKSLVTQLA
+879 VPNSLITQLA
-889 GMNPSVQ
+889 GMSPSVQ
-896 QQAVRLLMQLQNG
+896 QQAVQLLMQLQNG

-915 AVLQQMKDLGLKVD
+915 AVLQQMKNLGLKVD
-929 DSVANGIRGN
+929 DSVASGIQGN
-939 TGKVKNE
+939 TGKVKTE

-952 AGHSEM
+952 AGHKEM
-958 QSKMNRTLKSPN
+958 QNKMKKKLKSPN
-970 VDRNTTSSASRE
+970 VDSSTTTSAKTE

-987 SAMQSFFAGRSIG
+987 SAMQSFFAGRSITA
-1000 VKIRATVE
+1000 KIKATVE
-1008 AAKQAAKGHHANGL
+1008 SAKQAVSGHHANGL

-1052 EGNASGNG
+1052 EGNTSGNG
-1060 DTFIFYNTQ
+1060 DTFIFYNTR
-1069 PDPYEYARQQKKA
+1069 PDAYEYARQMKKA
-1082 KRELL
+1082 KRDLAL
-1087 FGV
+1087 GY

>member
-1 MAVNMGTAI
+1 MGTAI

-32 QFNNS
+32 KFNNS

-47 MSNAMVATGSVL
+47 LSNAMVATGSVL

-108 MGAKTKYSATEA
+108 MSEKTKYSATKT

-168 FGLSAKDSTHFADVL
+168 FGLSAKDSSHFADIL
-183 AVASSRSNTN
+183 AQASSRSNTN

-202 YVAPIAGSLGVS
+202 YVAPVAGALGYS
-214 VEDAAESIGLM
+214 AEDCAVAIGLM
-225 ANAGIKSTQAG
+225 ANSGIKASQAG
-236 TSLRSIMNRI
+236 TALRSLFTRLAKPTDTVAAAMEKYNITL
-246 ATDAGASSN
+246 TDAN
-255 ALGALG
+255 
-261 TITEK
+261 
-266 LGVQVY
+266 
-272 DSSGNMRDWSDIIDE
+272 GNMKPLSTLMSEMRD
-287 CRNAWSGLSQE
+287 RFSGLSEAQKANLAATLAGQE
-298 QQSNYGKTIAG
+298 GMSGLLAIVNSSDDDFKNL
-309 TDALSG
+309 TDSI
-315 WLALMQAA
+315 
-323 PEDVNDL
+323 N
-330 KTALNDADGA
+330 NADGA
-340 SDRMAKTMQ
+340 SERMAKTMQ

-354 SITIFKSTVESA
+354 SFTIFKSTVESA

-421 KLLGSM
+421 KLLGAF
-427 LKLGKGMVNFNA
+427 LKLGKGVVNFNS

-445 QAIDLYRQG
+445 QAIGLYRSG
-454 EIKAALATGEWFSS
+454 ATSAALATGTWFSS
-468 LSSLGTGIMS
+468 LSSIGTGIMS

-497 LIANTREMNNYK
+497 LIANTREMENYK
-509 EAGSKMS
+509 KAGSKMS

-571 LAGKEAYAQFIAG
+571 LAGKEAYAQFVAG

-674 GSLELGTGKA
+674 GSLVLGTGKA

-801 LSDQANKELEAKL
+801 LSDKANKELEAKL

-851 MNILTNMANGVS
+851 MNILTNMSNGVS

-873 KQLGID
+873 RQLGID

-889 GMNPSVQ
+889 GMKPSVQ
-896 QQAVRLLMQLQNG
+896 QQAVQLLMQLQNG

-915 AVLQQMKDLGLKVD
+915 AVLQQMRDLGIKVD

-952 AGHSEM
+952 AGHIEM

-1008 AAKQAAKGHHANGL
+1008 AAKQAANGHHSNGL

-1052 EGNASGNG
+1052 EGNARGNG
-1060 DTFIFYNTQ
+1060 DTFIFYNTR
-1069 PDPYEYARQQKKA
+1069 PDAYEYARQMKKA
-1082 KRELL
+1082 KRDLAL
-1087 FGV
+1087 GY

>member
-1 MAVNMGTAI
+1 MAINMGTAV

-47 MSNAMVATGSVL
+47 LSNAMVATGSVL

-168 FGLSAKDSTHFADVL
+168 FGLSAKDSSHFADIL
-183 AVASSRSNTN
+183 AQASSRSNTN

-202 YVAPIAGSLGVS
+202 YVAPVAGALGYS
-214 VEDAAESIGLM
+214 AEDCAVAIGLM
-225 ANAGIKSTQAG
+225 ANSGIKASQAG
-236 TSLRSIMNRI
+236 TALRSLFTRLAKPTDTVAAAMEKYNITL
-246 ATDAGASSN
+246 TDAN
-255 ALGALG
+255 
-261 TITEK
+261 
-266 LGVQVY
+266 
-272 DSSGNMRDWSDIIDE
+272 GNMKPLSTLMSEMRD
-287 CRNAWSGLSQE
+287 RFSGLSEAQKANLAATLAGQE
-298 QQSNYGKTIAG
+298 GMSGLLAIVNSSDDDFKNL
-309 TDALSG
+309 TDSI
-315 WLALMQAA
+315 
-323 PEDVNDL
+323 N
-330 KTALNDADGA
+330 NADGA
-340 SDRMAKTMQ
+340 SERMAKTMQ

-354 SITIFKSTVESA
+354 SFTIFKSTVESA

-385 TNLVKKFN
+385 TSLVKKFN

-439 QASLLV
+439 QTSLLV
-445 QAIDLYRQG
+445 QAIGLYRQG
-454 EIKAALATGEWFSS
+454 EIKAALATVEWFSS

-497 LIANTREMNNYK
+497 LIANTKEMNNYK

-774 EKYEQMKQALADGA
+774 EKYEQMKQALDDGA

-851 MNILTNMANGVS
+851 MNILTNMANGVN
-863 IKKGELTTLF
+863 IKKGELKTLF
-873 KQLGID
+873 RQLGID
-879 VPKSLVTQLA
+879 VPNSLVTQLA
-889 GMNPSVQ
+889 SMSPSVQ
-896 QQAVRLLMQLQNG
+896 QQAIKLLMQLQNG

-915 AVLQQMKDLGLKVD
+915 AVLRQMKDLGLKVD

-1052 EGNASGNG
+1052 EGNTSGNG

>member
-42 TRLTG
+42 TRMTG
-47 MSNAMVATGSVL
+47 LSNAMVAVGSTL
-59 TKSVSVPLLTIGAAA
+59 TKSVSVPLATIGAMA

-168 FGLSAKDSTHFADVL
+168 FGLSAKDSSHFADIL
-183 AVASSRSNTN
+183 AQASSRSNTN

-202 YVAPIAGSLGVS
+202 YVAPVAGALGYS
-214 VEDAAESIGLM
+214 AEDCAVAIGLM
-225 ANAGIKSTQAG
+225 ANSGIKASQAG
-236 TSLRSIMNRI
+236 TALRSLFTRLAKPTDTVAAAMEKYNITL
-246 ATDAGASSN
+246 TDAN
-255 ALGALG
+255 
-261 TITEK
+261 
-266 LGVQVY
+266 
-272 DSSGNMRDWSDIIDE
+272 GNMKPLSTLMAEMRD
-287 CRNAWSGLSQE
+287 RFSGLSEAQKANLAATLAGQE
-298 QQSNYGKTIAG
+298 GM
-309 TDALSG
+309 SG
-315 WLALMQAA
+315 LLAIVNSSD
-323 PEDVNDL
+323 EDFKNL
-330 KTALNDADGA
+330 TNSINNADGA

-354 SITIFKSTVESA
+354 SFTIFKSTVESA

-385 TNLVKKFN
+385 TKLVKKFN
-393 DMSDAEKTNVVNIG
+393 DMSDAEKTNIVNIG

-421 KLLGSM
+421 KLLGSVV
-427 LKLGKGMVNFNA
+427 KLGKGVVNFNA

-445 QAIDLYRQG
+445 QAIGLYRSG
-454 EIKAALATGEWFSS
+454 ATSAALATGTWFSS

-497 LIANTREMNNYK
+497 LIANTREMENYK
-509 EAGSKMS
+509 KAGSKMS
-516 EEEQMLIDR
+516 EEEQLLIDR

-542 AIKSA
+542 AIKSV

-571 LAGKEAYAQFIAG
+571 LAGKEAYAQFVAG
-584 ELSDSLGKEISIV
+584 ELSDSLGKEINIV

-621 AIQSAM
+621 AVQSAM
-627 QEQYS
+627 QEQYG
-632 EAIQKQSE
+632 EALKKQSE
-640 AVLLYNQNLGKVE
+640 ATLLYNENLGKVMA
-653 TTKQRLKKAEQE
+653 TKQKLKKAEAE
-665 AKKAVDDYT
+665 ATKALDDYT
-674 GSLELGTGKA
+674 SHLELGTGKA
-684 NPYYNTMLEA
+684 NPYYNAMLQA

-701 KDKLNQQTKAVD
+701 NEKVKQQTKAID

-744 SDALLKIQY
+744 SDALLKVQN
-753 SFQTANTATRASLE
+753 SFQTANTATRESLE
-767 EQAQTLN
+767 EQAKTLN

-879 VPKSLVTQLA
+879 VPNSLVTQLA
-889 GMNPSVQ
+889 SMNPSVQ
-896 QQAVRLLMQLQNG
+896 QQAVQLLMQLQNG

-915 AVLQQMKDLGLKVD
+915 AVLQQMRDLGIKVD
-929 DSVANGIRGN
+929 DSVASGIQGN
-939 TGKVKNE
+939 TGKVKTE

-958 QSKMNRTLKSPN
+958 QSKMNKTLKSPN
-970 VDRNTTSSASRE
+970 VDSNTTSSASRE

-1000 VKIRATVE
+1000 VKIKATIE
-1008 AAKQAAKGHHANGL
+1008 AAKQAASGSHANGL

-1052 EGNASGNG
+1052 EGNARGNG

-1087 FGV
+1087 LGV

>member
-19 FTKGFASARNDLQ
+19 FTKGFVSARSDLQ

-42 TRLTG
+42 TRMTG
-47 MSNAMVATGSVL
+47 LSNAMVAVGSTL
-59 TKSVSVPLLTIGAAA
+59 TKSVSVPLATIGAMA

-168 FGLSAKDSTHFADVL
+168 FGLSAKDSSHFADIL
-183 AVASSRSNTN
+183 AQASSRSNTN

-202 YVAPIAGSLGVS
+202 YVAPVAGALGYS
-214 VEDAAESIGLM
+214 AEDCAVAIGLM
-225 ANAGIKSTQAG
+225 ANSGIKASQAG
-236 TSLRSIMNRI
+236 TALRSLFTRLAKPTDTVAAAMEKYNITL
-246 ATDAGASSN
+246 TDAN
-255 ALGALG
+255 
-261 TITEK
+261 
-266 LGVQVY
+266 
-272 DSSGNMRDWSDIIDE
+272 GNMKPLSTLMSEMRD
-287 CRNAWSGLSQE
+287 RFSGLSEAQKANLAATLAGQE
-298 QQSNYGKTIAG
+298 GMSGLLAIVNSSDDDFKNL
-309 TDALSG
+309 TDSI
-315 WLALMQAA
+315 
-323 PEDVNDL
+323 N
-330 KTALNDADGA
+330 NADGA
-340 SDRMAKTMQ
+340 SERMAKTMQ

-354 SITIFKSTVESA
+354 SFTIFKSTVESA

-427 LKLGKGMVNFNA
+427 LNLGKGIVKFNGEM
-439 QASLLV
+439 SLLV
-445 QAIDLYRQG
+445 QAIGLYRQG
-454 EIKAALATGEWFSS
+454 EIKAALATGKWFSS

-478 FITNPAGAAVIG
+478 FVTNPAGVAVIG

-497 LIANTREMNNYK
+497 LIANTREMENYK
-509 EAGSKMS
+509 KAGSKMS

-674 GSLELGTGKA
+674 GSLELGAGKA

-774 EKYEQMKQALADGA
+774 EKYEQMKQALDDGA

-851 MNILTNMANGVS
+851 MNILTNMANGVN
-863 IKKGELTTLF
+863 IKKGELKTLF
-873 KQLGID
+873 RQLGID
-879 VPKSLVTQLA
+879 VPNSLVTQLA
-889 GMNPSVQ
+889 SMSPSVQ
-896 QQAVRLLMQLQNG
+896 QQAIKLLMQLQNG

-915 AVLQQMKDLGLKVD
+915 AVLRQMKDLGLKVD

-1052 EGNASGNG
+1052 EGNTSGNG

>member
-1 MAVNMGTAI
+1 MAINMGTAV

-47 MSNAMVATGSVL
+47 LSNAMVATGSVL

-168 FGLSAKDSTHFADVL
+168 FGLSAKDSSHFADIL
-183 AVASSRSNTN
+183 AQASSRSNTN

-202 YVAPIAGSLGVS
+202 YVAPVAGALGYS
-214 VEDAAESIGLM
+214 AEDCAVAIGLM
-225 ANAGIKSTQAG
+225 ANSGIKASQAG
-236 TSLRSIMNRI
+236 TSLRSLFTRLAKPTDTVAAAMEKYNITL
-246 ATDAGASSN
+246 TDAN
-255 ALGALG
+255 
-261 TITEK
+261 
-266 LGVQVY
+266 
-272 DSSGNMRDWSDIIDE
+272 GNMKPLSTLMSEMRD
-287 CRNAWSGLSQE
+287 RFSGLSEAQKANLAATLAGQE
-298 QQSNYGKTIAG
+298 GMSGLLAIVNSSDDDFKNL
-309 TDALSG
+309 TDSI
-315 WLALMQAA
+315 
-323 PEDVNDL
+323 N
-330 KTALNDADGA
+330 NADGA
-340 SDRMAKTMQ
+340 SERMAKTMQ

-354 SITIFKSTVESA
+354 SFTIFKSTVESA

-385 TNLVKKFN
+385 TSLVKKFN

-439 QASLLV
+439 QTSLLV
-445 QAIDLYRQG
+445 QAIGLYRQG

-497 LIANTREMNNYK
+497 LIANTKEMNNYK

-597 DGQVQEYDK
+597 NGQIQGYDK

-674 GSLELGTGKA
+674 GSLELGAGKA
-684 NPYYNTMLEA
+684 NPYYNIMLEA

-873 KQLGID
+873 RQLGID
-879 VPKSLVTQLA
+879 VPNSLITQLA
-889 GMNPSVQ
+889 GMSPSVQ
-896 QQAVRLLMQLQNG
+896 QRAVQLLMQLQNG

-915 AVLQQMKDLGLKVD
+915 AVLQQMRDLGIKVD
-929 DSVANGIRGN
+929 DSVASGIQGN
-939 TGKVKNE
+939 TGKVKTE

-958 QSKMNRTLKSPN
+958 QSKMKKKLKSPN
-970 VDRNTTSSASRE
+970 VDSSTTTSARTE

-987 SAMQSFFAGRSIG
+987 SAMQSYFAGRSIG
-1000 VKIRATVE
+1000 VKIKATIE
-1008 AAKQAAKGHHANGL
+1008 AAKQAVSGHHANGL
-1022 DYVPYNGYIAELH
+1022 DYVPYNGYVAELH

-1052 EGNASGNG
+1052 EGNARGNG

-1082 KRELL
+1082 KRDLL

>member
-1 MAVNMGTAI
+1 MGTAI

-47 MSNAMVATGSVL
+47 LSNAMVATGSVL

-168 FGLSAKDSTHFADVL
+168 FGLSAKDSSHFADIL
-183 AVASSRSNTN
+183 AQASSRSNTN

-202 YVAPIAGSLGVS
+202 YVAPVAGALGYS
-214 VEDAAESIGLM
+214 AEDCAVAIGLM
-225 ANAGIKSTQAG
+225 ANSGIKASQAG
-236 TSLRSIMNRI
+236 TALRSLFTRLAKPTDTVAAAMEKYNITL
-246 ATDAGASSN
+246 TDAN
-255 ALGALG
+255 
-261 TITEK
+261 
-266 LGVQVY
+266 
-272 DSSGNMRDWSDIIDE
+272 GNMKPLSTLISEMRD
-287 CRNAWSGLSQE
+287 RFSGLSEAQKANLAATLAGQE
-298 QQSNYGKTIAG
+298 GMSGLLAIVNSSDDDFKNL
-309 TDALSG
+309 TDSI
-315 WLALMQAA
+315 
-323 PEDVNDL
+323 N
-330 KTALNDADGA
+330 NADGA
-340 SDRMAKTMQ
+340 SERMAKTMQ

-354 SITIFKSTVESA
+354 SFTIFKSTVESA

-393 DMSDAEKTNVVNIG
+393 EMSDAEKTNVVNIG

-427 LKLGKGMVNFNA
+427 LNLGKGMVNFNA

-445 QAIDLYRQG
+445 QAIGLYRQG

-497 LIANTREMNNYK
+497 LIANTKEMNNYK

-801 LSDQANKELEAKL
+801 LADQANKELEAKM

-836 IDSLA
+836 IDSL
-841 SKSDTVQQTT
+841 SGKSAEIQQTT

-889 GMNPSVQ
+889 GMKPSVQ
-896 QQAVRLLMQLQNG
+896 KQAVQLLMQLQNG

-915 AVLQQMKDLGLKVD
+915 AVLKQMKDLGLKVD

-1000 VKIRATVE
+1000 VKIKATVE

-1060 DTFIFYNTQ
+1060 DTFIFYNIH
-1069 PDPYEYARQQKKA
+1069 PNPYEYARQQKKA
-1082 KRELL
+1082 KREML
-1087 FGV
+1087 FGI

>member
-42 TRLTG
+42 TRMTG
-47 MSNAMVATGSVL
+47 LSNAMVAVGSTL
-59 TKSVSVPLLTIGAAA
+59 TKSVSVPLATIGAMA

-131 WDTNDMLSGISG
+131 WDTSDMLSGISG

-168 FGLSAKDSTHFADVL
+168 FGLSAKDSSHFADIL
-183 AVASSRSNTN
+183 AQASSRSNTN

-202 YVAPIAGSLGVS
+202 YVAPVAGALGYS
-214 VEDAAESIGLM
+214 AEDCAVAIGLM
-225 ANAGIKSTQAG
+225 ANSGTKASQAG
-236 TSLRSIMNRI
+236 TALRSLFTRLAKPTDTVAAAMEKYNITL
-246 ATDAGASSN
+246 TDAN
-255 ALGALG
+255 
-261 TITEK
+261 
-266 LGVQVY
+266 
-272 DSSGNMRDWSDIIDE
+272 GNMKPLSTLMAEMRD
-287 CRNAWSGLSQE
+287 RFSGLSEAQKANLAATLAGQE
-298 QQSNYGKTIAG
+298 GMSGLLAIVNSSDEDFKNL
-309 TDALSG
+309 TDSI
-315 WLALMQAA
+315 
-323 PEDVNDL
+323 N
-330 KTALNDADGA
+330 NADGA
-340 SDRMAKTMQ
+340 TDRMVKTMQ

-354 SITIFKSTVESA
+354 SFTIFKSTVESA

-385 TNLVKKFN
+385 TKLVKKFN
-393 DMSDAEKTNVVNIG
+393 DMSDAEKTNIVNIG

-421 KLLGSM
+421 KLLGSVV
-427 LKLGKGMVNFNA
+427 KLGKGIVNFNA

-445 QAIDLYRQG
+445 QAIGLYRSG
-454 EIKAALATGEWFSS
+454 ATSAALATGTWFSS
-468 LSSLGTGIMS
+468 LSSVGTGIMS

-497 LIANTREMNNYK
+497 LIANTREMENYK
-509 EAGSKMS
+509 KAGSKMS
-516 EEEQMLIDR
+516 EEEQLLIDR

-621 AIQSAM
+621 AVQSAM
-627 QEQYS
+627 QEQYG
-632 EAIQKQSE
+632 EALKKQSE
-640 AVLLYNQNLGKVE
+640 ATLLYNENLGKVMA
-653 TTKQRLKKAEQE
+653 TKQKLKKAEAE
-665 AKKAVDDYT
+665 ATKALDDYT
-674 GSLELGTGKA
+674 SHLELGTGKA
-684 NPYYNTMLEA
+684 NPYYNAMLQA

-701 KDKLNQQTKAVD
+701 NEKVKQQTKAID

-744 SDALLKIQY
+744 SDALLKVQN
-753 SFQTANTATRASLE
+753 SFQTANTATRESLE

-788 TGVTEESVAQIKA
+788 TGVTEESVEQIKA

-879 VPKSLVTQLA
+879 VPNSLVKQLA
-889 GMNPSVQ
+889 SMSPSVQ
-896 QQAVRLLMQLQNG
+896 QQAVQLLMQLQNG
-909 EASQRP
+909 ETSQRP
-915 AVLQQMKDLGLKVD
+915 AVLQQMRDLGIKVD
-929 DSVANGIRGN
+929 DSVASGIQGN
-939 TGKVKNE
+939 TGKVKTE

-958 QSKMNRTLKSPN
+958 QSKMNKTLKSPN
-970 VDRNTTSSASRE
+970 VDSNTTSSASRE

-1000 VKIRATVE
+1000 VKIKATIE
-1008 AAKQAAKGHHANGL
+1008 AAKQAASGSHANGL

-1052 EGNASGNG
+1052 EGNARGNG

-1069 PDPYEYARQQKKA
+1069 PNPYEYARQQKKA

-1087 FGV
+1087 LDV

>member
-19 FTKGFASARNDLQ
+19 FTKGFVSARNDLQ

-42 TRLTG
+42 TRMTG
-47 MSNAMVATGSVL
+47 LSNAMVAVGSTL
-59 TKSVSVPLLTIGAAA
+59 TKSVSVPLATIGAMA

-168 FGLSAKDSTHFADVL
+168 FGLSAKDSSHFADIL
-183 AVASSRSNTN
+183 AQASSRSNTN

-202 YVAPIAGSLGVS
+202 YVAPVAGALGYS
-214 VEDAAESIGLM
+214 AEDCAVAIGLM
-225 ANAGIKSTQAG
+225 ANSGIKASQAG
-236 TSLRSIMNRI
+236 TALRSLFTRLAKPTDTVAAAMEKYNITL
-246 ATDAGASSN
+246 TDAN
-255 ALGALG
+255 
-261 TITEK
+261 
-266 LGVQVY
+266 
-272 DSSGNMRDWSDIIDE
+272 GNMKPLSTLMAEMRD
-287 CRNAWSGLSQE
+287 RFSGLSEAQKANLAATLAGQE
-298 QQSNYGKTIAG
+298 GM
-309 TDALSG
+309 SG
-315 WLALMQAA
+315 LLAIVNSSD
-323 PEDVNDL
+323 EDFKNL
-330 KTALNDADGA
+330 TNSINNADGA

-354 SITIFKSTVESA
+354 SFTIFKSTVESA

-385 TNLVKKFN
+385 TSLVKKFN
-393 DMSDAEKTNVVNIG
+393 DMSDAEKTNIVNIG

-421 KLLGSM
+421 KLLGSVV
-427 LKLGKGMVNFNA
+427 KLGKGVIEFNG

-445 QAIDLYRQG
+445 QAIGLYRSG
-454 EIKAALATGEWFSS
+454 ATSAALATGTWFSS

-478 FITNPAGAAVIG
+478 FVTNPTGAAVIG

-497 LIANTREMNNYK
+497 LIANTREMENYK
-509 EAGSKMS
+509 KAGSKMS
-516 EEEQMLIDR
+516 EEEQLLIDR

-571 LAGKEAYAQFIAG
+571 LAGKETYAQFVAG

-621 AIQSAM
+621 AVQSAM
-627 QEQYS
+627 QEQYG
-632 EAIQKQSE
+632 EALKKQSE
-640 AVLLYNQNLGKVE
+640 ATLLYNENLGKVMA
-653 TTKQRLKKAEQE
+653 TKQKLKKAEAE
-665 AKKAVDDYT
+665 ATKALDDYT
-674 GSLELGTGKA
+674 SHLELGTGKA
-684 NPYYNTMLEA
+684 NPYYNAMLQA

-701 KDKLNQQTKAVD
+701 NEKVKQQTKAID

-744 SDALLKIQY
+744 SDALLKVQN
-753 SFQTANTATRASLE
+753 SFQTANTATRESLE

-836 IDSLA
+836 IDSL
-841 SKSDTVQQTT
+841 SGKSAEVQQTT

-879 VPKSLVTQLA
+879 VPNSLVTQLA
-889 GMNPSVQ
+889 SMSPSVQ
-896 QQAVRLLMQLQNG
+896 QQAVQLLMQLQNG

-915 AVLQQMKDLGLKVD
+915 AVLQQMRDLGIKVD
-929 DSVANGIRGN
+929 DSVASGIQGN
-939 TGKVKNE
+939 TGKVKTE

-958 QSKMNRTLKSPN
+958 QSKMNKTLKSPN
-970 VDRNTTSSASRE
+970 VDSNTTSSASRE

-1000 VKIRATVE
+1000 VKIKATIE
-1008 AAKQAAKGHHANGL
+1008 AAKQAASGSHANGL

-1052 EGNASGNG
+1052 EGNASRNG

-1087 FGV
+1087 LGV

>member
-1 MAVNMGTAI
+1 MAINMGTAV

-47 MSNAMVATGSVL
+47 LSNAMVATGSVL

-168 FGLSAKDSTHFADVL
+168 FGLSAKDSSHFADIL
-183 AVASSRSNTN
+183 AQASSRSNTN

-202 YVAPIAGSLGVS
+202 YVAPVAGALGYS
-214 VEDAAESIGLM
+214 AEDCAVAIGLM
-225 ANAGIKSTQAG
+225 ANSGIKASQAG
-236 TSLRSIMNRI
+236 TALRSLFTRLAKPTDTVAAAMEKYNITL
-246 ATDAGASSN
+246 TDAN
-255 ALGALG
+255 
-261 TITEK
+261 
-266 LGVQVY
+266 
-272 DSSGNMRDWSDIIDE
+272 GNMKPLSTLMSEMRD
-287 CRNAWSGLSQE
+287 RFSGLSEAQKANLAATLAGQE
-298 QQSNYGKTIAG
+298 GM
-309 TDALSG
+309 SG
-315 WLALMQAA
+315 LLAIVNSSD
-323 PEDVNDL
+323 EDFKNL
-330 KTALNDADGA
+330 TNSINNADGA

-354 SITIFKSTVESA
+354 SFTIFKSTVESA

-393 DMSDAEKTNVVNIG
+393 DMSDAEKTNIVNIG

-421 KLLGSM
+421 KMLGG
-427 LKLGKGMVNFNA
+427 LVKLGKGVSDFNGEI
-439 QASLLV
+439 SLLI
-445 QAIDLYRQG
+445 QAIGLYRQG
-454 EIKAALATGEWFSS
+454 EVKAALSTGKW
-468 LSSLGTGIMS
+468 LSAIKSVGPGIMS
-478 FITNPAGAAVIG
+478 FITNPTGAAVIG

-497 LIANTREMNNYK
+497 LIANTKEMNNYK

-597 DGQVQEYDK
+597 NGQIQGYDK

-889 GMNPSVQ
+889 GMKPSVQ
-896 QQAVRLLMQLQNG
+896 QQAVQLLMQLQNG

-915 AVLQQMKDLGLKVD
+915 AVLKQMKDLGLKVD

-952 AGHSEM
+952 AGHREM

-1052 EGNASGNG
+1052 EGNTSGNG

>member
-1 MAVNMGTAI
+1 MGTAV

-47 MSNAMVATGSVL
+47 LSNAMVATGSVL

-168 FGLSAKDSTHFADVL
+168 FGLSAKDSSHFADIL
-183 AVASSRSNTN
+183 AQASSRSNTN

-202 YVAPIAGSLGVS
+202 YVAPVAGALGYS
-214 VEDAAESIGLM
+214 VEDCAVAIGIM
-225 ANAGIKSTQAG
+225 ANSGIKASQAG
-236 TSLRSIMNRI
+236 TALRSLFTRLAKPTDTVAAAMEKYNITL
-246 ATDAGASSN
+246 TDAN
-255 ALGALG
+255 
-261 TITEK
+261 
-266 LGVQVY
+266 
-272 DSSGNMRDWSDIIDE
+272 GNMKPLSTLMSEMRD
-287 CRNAWSGLSQE
+287 RFSGLSEAQKANLAATLAGQE
-298 QQSNYGKTIAG
+298 GMSGLLAIVNSSDDDFKNL
-309 TDALSG
+309 TDSI
-315 WLALMQAA
+315 
-323 PEDVNDL
+323 N
-330 KTALNDADGA
+330 NADGA
-340 SDRMAKTMQ
+340 SERMAKTMQ

-354 SITIFKSTVESA
+354 SFTIFKSTVESA

-385 TNLVKKFN
+385 TSLVKKFN

-439 QASLLV
+439 QTSLLV
-445 QAIDLYRQG
+445 QAIGLYRQG

-497 LIANTREMNNYK
+497 LIANTKEMNNYK

-774 EKYEQMKQALADGA
+774 EKYEQMKQALDDGA

-851 MNILTNMANGVS
+851 MNILTNMANGVN
-863 IKKGELTTLF
+863 IKKGELKTLF
-873 KQLGID
+873 RQLGID
-879 VPKSLVTQLA
+879 VPNSLVTQLA
-889 GMNPSVQ
+889 SMSPSVQ
-896 QQAVRLLMQLQNG
+896 QQAIKLLMQLQNG

-915 AVLQQMKDLGLKVD
+915 AVLRQMKDLGLKVD

-1052 EGNASGNG
+1052 EGNTSGNG

>member
-1 MAVNMGTAI
+1 MGTAV

-47 MSNAMVATGSVL
+47 LSNAMVATGSVL

-168 FGLSAKDSTHFADVL
+168 FGLSAKDSSHFADIL
-183 AVASSRSNTN
+183 AQASSRSNTN

-202 YVAPIAGSLGVS
+202 YVAPVAGALGYS
-214 VEDAAESIGLM
+214 AEDCAVAIGLM
-225 ANAGIKSTQAG
+225 ANSGIKASQAG
-236 TSLRSIMNRI
+236 TALRSLFTRLAKPTDTVAAAMEKYNITL
-246 ATDAGASSN
+246 TDAN
-255 ALGALG
+255 
-261 TITEK
+261 
-266 LGVQVY
+266 
-272 DSSGNMRDWSDIIDE
+272 GNMKPLSTLMSEMRD
-287 CRNAWSGLSQE
+287 RFSGLSEAQKANLAATLAGQE
-298 QQSNYGKTIAG
+298 GMSGLLAIVNSSDDDFKNL
-309 TDALSG
+309 TDSI
-315 WLALMQAA
+315 
-323 PEDVNDL
+323 N
-330 KTALNDADGA
+330 NADGA
-340 SDRMAKTMQ
+340 SERMAKTMQ

-354 SITIFKSTVESA
+354 SFTIFKSTVESA

-385 TNLVKKFN
+385 TSLVKKFN

-439 QASLLV
+439 QTSLLV
-445 QAIDLYRQG
+445 QAIGLYRQG

-497 LIANTREMNNYK
+497 LIANTKEMNNYK

-584 ELSDSLGKEISIV
+584 ELSNSLGKEISIV

-774 EKYEQMKQALADGA
+774 EKYEQMKQALDDGA

-851 MNILTNMANGVS
+851 MNILTNMANGVN
-863 IKKGELTTLF
+863 IKKGELKTLF
-873 KQLGID
+873 RQLGID
-879 VPKSLVTQLA
+879 VPNSLVTQLA
-889 GMNPSVQ
+889 SMSPSVQ
-896 QQAVRLLMQLQNG
+896 QQAIKLLMQLQNG

-915 AVLQQMKDLGLKVD
+915 AVLRQMKDLGLKVD

-1052 EGNASGNG
+1052 EGNTSGNG

>member
-1 MAVNMGTAI
+1 MAINMGTAV

-47 MSNAMVATGSVL
+47 LSNAMVATGSVL

-168 FGLSAKDSTHFADVL
+168 FGLSAKDSSHFADIL
-183 AVASSRSNTN
+183 AQASSRSNTN

-202 YVAPIAGSLGVS
+202 YVAPVAGALGYS
-214 VEDAAESIGLM
+214 AEDCAVAIGLM
-225 ANAGIKSTQAG
+225 ANSGIKASQAG
-236 TSLRSIMNRI
+236 TALRSLFTRLAKPTDTVAAAMEKYNITL
-246 ATDAGASSN
+246 TDAN
-255 ALGALG
+255 
-261 TITEK
+261 
-266 LGVQVY
+266 
-272 DSSGNMRDWSDIIDE
+272 GNMKPLSTLMSEMRD
-287 CRNAWSGLSQE
+287 RFSGLSEAQKSNLAATLAGQE
-298 QQSNYGKTIAG
+298 GMSGLLAIVNSSDDDFKNL
-309 TDALSG
+309 TDSI
-315 WLALMQAA
+315 
-323 PEDVNDL
+323 N
-330 KTALNDADGA
+330 NADGA
-340 SDRMAKTMQ
+340 SERMAKTMQ

-354 SITIFKSTVESA
+354 SFTIFKSTVESA

-421 KLLGSM
+421 KLLGAF
-427 LKLGKGMVNFNA
+427 LKLGKGVVNFNS

-445 QAIDLYRQG
+445 QAIGLYRSG
-454 EIKAALATGEWFSS
+454 ATSAALATGTWFSS
-468 LSSLGTGIMS
+468 LSSIGTGIMS

-497 LIANTREMNNYK
+497 LIANTREMENYK
-509 EAGSKMS
+509 KAGSKMS

-1069 PDPYEYARQQKKA
+1069 PDPYEYSRQQKKA

>member
-1 MAVNMGTAI
+1 MAINMGTAV

-47 MSNAMVATGSVL
+47 LSNAMVATGSVL

-168 FGLSAKDSTHFADVL
+168 FGLSAKDSSHFADIL
-183 AVASSRSNTN
+183 AQASSRSNTN

-202 YVAPIAGSLGVS
+202 YVAPVAGALGYS
-214 VEDAAESIGLM
+214 AEDCAVAIGIM
-225 ANAGIKSTQAG
+225 ANSGIKASQAG
-236 TSLRSIMNRI
+236 TALRSLFTRLAKPTDTVAAAMEKYNITL
-246 ATDAGASSN
+246 TDAN
-255 ALGALG
+255 
-261 TITEK
+261 
-266 LGVQVY
+266 
-272 DSSGNMRDWSDIIDE
+272 GNMKPLSTLMSEMRD
-287 CRNAWSGLSQE
+287 RFSGLSEAQKANLAATLAGQE
-298 QQSNYGKTIAG
+298 GMSGLLAIVNSSDDDFKNL
-309 TDALSG
+309 TDSI
-315 WLALMQAA
+315 
-323 PEDVNDL
+323 N
-330 KTALNDADGA
+330 NADGA
-340 SDRMAKTMQ
+340 SERMAKTMQ

-354 SITIFKSTVESA
+354 SFTIFKSTVESA

-385 TNLVKKFN
+385 TSLVKKFN

-439 QASLLV
+439 QTSLLV
-445 QAIDLYRQG
+445 QAIGLYRQG

-497 LIANTREMNNYK
+497 LIANTKEMNNYK

-774 EKYEQMKQALADGA
+774 EKYEQMKQALDDGA

-851 MNILTNMANGVS
+851 MNILTNMANGVN
-863 IKKGELTTLF
+863 IKKGELKTLF
-873 KQLGID
+873 RQLGID
-879 VPKSLVTQLA
+879 VPNSLVTQLA
-889 GMNPSVQ
+889 SMSPSVQ
-896 QQAVRLLMQLQNG
+896 QQAIKLLMQLQNG

-915 AVLQQMKDLGLKVD
+915 AVLRQMKDLGLKVD

-1052 EGNASGNG
+1052 EGNTSGNG

>member
-47 MSNAMVATGSVL
+47 LSNAMVTTGSVL

-168 FGLSAKDSTHFADVL
+168 FGLSAKDSSHFADIL
-183 AVASSRSNTN
+183 AQASSRSNTN

-202 YVAPIAGSLGVS
+202 YVAPVAGALGYS
-214 VEDAAESIGLM
+214 AEDCAVAIGLM
-225 ANAGIKSTQAG
+225 ANSGIKASQAG
-236 TSLRSIMNRI
+236 TALRSLFTRLAKPTDTVAAAMEKYNITL
-246 ATDAGASSN
+246 TDAN
-255 ALGALG
+255 
-261 TITEK
+261 
-266 LGVQVY
+266 
-272 DSSGNMRDWSDIIDE
+272 GNMKPLSTLMSEMRD
-287 CRNAWSGLSQE
+287 RFSGLSEAQKANLAATLAGQE
-298 QQSNYGKTIAG
+298 GMSGLLAIVNSSDADFKNL
-309 TDALSG
+309 TDSI
-315 WLALMQAA
+315 
-323 PEDVNDL
+323 N
-330 KTALNDADGA
+330 NSDGA
-340 SDRMAKTMQ
+340 SERMAKTMQ

-354 SITIFKSTVESA
+354 SFTIFKSTVESA

-421 KLLGSM
+421 KLLGAF
-427 LKLGKGMVNFNA
+427 LKLGKGVVNFNA

-445 QAIDLYRQG
+445 QAIGLYRSRATS
-454 EIKAALATGEWFSS
+454 AALATGTWFSS
-468 LSSLGTGIMS
+468 LSSIGTGIMS

-497 LIANTREMNNYK
+497 LIANTKEMNNYK

-597 DGQVQEYDK
+597 NGQIQGYDK

-744 SDALLKIQY
+744 SYALLKIQY

-873 KQLGID
+873 RQLGID
-879 VPKSLVTQLA
+879 VPNSLITQLA
-889 GMNPSVQ
+889 GMSPSVQ
-896 QQAVRLLMQLQNG
+896 QRAVQLLMQLQNG

-915 AVLQQMKDLGLKVD
+915 AVLQQMRDLGIKVD
-929 DSVANGIRGN
+929 DSVASGIQGN
-939 TGKVKNE
+939 TGKVKTE

-958 QSKMNRTLKSPN
+958 QSKMKKKLKSPN
-970 VDRNTTSSASRE
+970 VDSSTTTSARTE

-987 SAMQSFFAGRSIG
+987 SAMQSYFAGRSIG
-1000 VKIRATVE
+1000 VKIKATIE
-1008 AAKQAAKGHHANGL
+1008 AAKQAVSGHHANGL
-1022 DYVPYNGYIAELH
+1022 DYVPYNGYVAELH

-1052 EGNASGNG
+1052 EGNARGNG

>member
-1 MAVNMGTAI
+1 MAINMGTAV

-47 MSNAMVATGSVL
+47 LSNAMVATGSVL

-168 FGLSAKDSTHFADVL
+168 FGLSAKDSSHFADIL
-183 AVASSRSNTN
+183 AQASSRSNTN

-202 YVAPIAGSLGVS
+202 YVAPVAGALGYS
-214 VEDAAESIGLM
+214 AEDCAVAIGLM
-225 ANAGIKSTQAG
+225 ANSGIKASQAG
-236 TSLRSIMNRI
+236 TALRSLFTRLAKPTDTVAAAMEKYNITL
-246 ATDAGASSN
+246 TDAN
-255 ALGALG
+255 
-261 TITEK
+261 
-266 LGVQVY
+266 
-272 DSSGNMRDWSDIIDE
+272 GNMKPLSTLMSEMRD
-287 CRNAWSGLSQE
+287 RFSGLSEAQKANLAATLAGQE
-298 QQSNYGKTIAG
+298 GMSGLLAIVNSSDADFKNL
-309 TDALSG
+309 TDSI
-315 WLALMQAA
+315 
-323 PEDVNDL
+323 N
-330 KTALNDADGA
+330 NADGA
-340 SDRMAKTMQ
+340 SERMAKTMQ

-354 SITIFKSTVESA
+354 SFTIFKSTVESA

-385 TNLVKKFN
+385 TSLVKKFN

-427 LKLGKGMVNFNA
+427 LNLGKGIVKFNGEM
-439 QASLLV
+439 SLLV
-445 QAIDLYRQG
+445 QAIGLYRQG

-597 DGQVQEYDK
+597 NGQIQGYDK
-606 LKNTIQQVIEKKRAE
+606 LKNTIRQVIEKKRAE

-674 GSLELGTGKA
+674 SSLELGTGKA

-851 MNILTNMANGVS
+851 MNILTNMANGVN

-889 GMNPSVQ
+889 GMKPSVQ
-896 QQAVRLLMQLQNG
+896 QQAVQLLMQLQNG

-915 AVLQQMKDLGLKVD
+915 AVLQQMRDLGIKVD
-929 DSVANGIRGN
+929 DNVANGIQGN
-939 TGKVKNE
+939 TGKVKTE

-952 AGHSEM
+952 AGHKEM
-958 QSKMNRTLKSPN
+958 QSKMKKKLKSPN
-970 VDRNTTSSASRE
+970 VDSSTTTSARTE

-987 SAMQSFFAGRSIG
+987 SAMQSYFAGRSITA
-1000 VKIRATVE
+1000 KIKATIE
-1008 AAKQAAKGHHANGL
+1008 AAKQSAKGHHANGL

-1052 EGNASGNG
+1052 EGNARGNG

>member
-19 FTKGFASARNDLQ
+19 FTKGFVSARSDLQ

-42 TRLTG
+42 TRMTG
-47 MSNAMVATGSVL
+47 LSNAMVAVGSTL
-59 TKSVSVPLLTIGAAA
+59 TKSVSVPLATIGAMA

-168 FGLSAKDSTHFADVL
+168 FGLSAKDSSHFADIL
-183 AVASSRSNTN
+183 AQASSRSNTN

-202 YVAPIAGSLGVS
+202 YVAPVAGALGYS
-214 VEDAAESIGLM
+214 AEDCAVAIGLM
-225 ANAGIKSTQAG
+225 ANSGVKASQAG
-236 TSLRSIMNRI
+236 TALRSLFTRLAKPTDTVAAAMEKYNITL
-246 ATDAGASSN
+246 TDAN
-255 ALGALG
+255 
-261 TITEK
+261 
-266 LGVQVY
+266 
-272 DSSGNMRDWSDIIDE
+272 GNMKPLSTLMSEMRD
-287 CRNAWSGLSQE
+287 RFSGLSEAQKANLAATLAGQE
-298 QQSNYGKTIAG
+298 GMSGLLAIVNSSDDDFKNL
-309 TDALSG
+309 TDSI
-315 WLALMQAA
+315 
-323 PEDVNDL
+323 N
-330 KTALNDADGA
+330 NADGA
-340 SDRMAKTMQ
+340 SERMAKTMQ

-354 SITIFKSTVESA
+354 SFTIFKSTVESA

-427 LKLGKGMVNFNA
+427 LNLGKGIVKFNGEM
-439 QASLLV
+439 SLLV
-445 QAIDLYRQG
+445 QAIGLYRQG

-478 FITNPAGAAVIG
+478 FVTNPAGAAVIG

-497 LIANTREMNNYK
+497 LIANTREMENYK
-509 EAGSKMS
+509 KAGSKMS

-621 AIQSAM
+621 VIQSAM

>member
-47 MSNAMVATGSVL
+47 LSNAMVATGSVL

-108 MGAKTKYSATEA
+108 MGAKTKYSATQ
-120 ASAFKYMAMAG
+120 ASQAFKYMAMAG

-168 FGLSAKDSTHFADVL
+168 FGLSAKDSSHFADIL
-183 AVASSRSNTN
+183 AQASSRSNTN

-202 YVAPIAGSLGVS
+202 YVAPVAGALGYS
-214 VEDAAESIGLM
+214 AEDCAVAIGLM
-225 ANAGIKSTQAG
+225 ANSGIKASQAG
-236 TSLRSIMNRI
+236 TALRSLFTRLAKPTDTVAAAMEKYNITL
-246 ATDAGASSN
+246 TDAN
-255 ALGALG
+255 
-261 TITEK
+261 
-266 LGVQVY
+266 
-272 DSSGNMRDWSDIIDE
+272 GNMKPLSTLMSEMRD
-287 CRNAWSGLSQE
+287 RFSGLSEAQKANLAATLAGQE
-298 QQSNYGKTIAG
+298 GMSGLLAIVNSSDDDFKNL
-309 TDALSG
+309 TDSI
-315 WLALMQAA
+315 
-323 PEDVNDL
+323 N
-330 KTALNDADGA
+330 NADGA
-340 SDRMAKTMQ
+340 SERMAKTMQ

-354 SITIFKSTVESA
+354 SFTIFKSTVESA

-427 LKLGKGMVNFNA
+427 LNLGKGIVKFNGEM
-439 QASLLV
+439 SLLV
-445 QAIDLYRQG
+445 QAIGLYRQG

-478 FITNPAGAAVIG
+478 FVTNPAGAAVIG

-497 LIANTREMNNYK
+497 LIANTKEMNNYK

-597 DGQVQEYDK
+597 NGQIQGYDK

-851 MNILTNMANGVS
+851 MNILTNMANGVN
-863 IKKGELTTLF
+863 IKKGELKTLF
-873 KQLGID
+873 RQLGID

>member
-42 TRLTG
+42 TRMTG
-47 MSNAMVATGSVL
+47 LSNAMVAVGSTL
-59 TKSVSVPLLTIGAAA
+59 TKSVSVPLATIGAMA

-168 FGLSAKDSTHFADVL
+168 FGLSAKDSSHFADIL
-183 AVASSRSNTN
+183 AQASSRSNTN

-202 YVAPIAGSLGVS
+202 YVAPVAGALGYS
-214 VEDAAESIGLM
+214 AEDCAVAIGLM
-225 ANAGIKSTQAG
+225 ANSGIKASQAG
-236 TSLRSIMNRI
+236 TALRSLFTRLAKPTDTVAAAMEKYNITL
-246 ATDAGASSN
+246 TDAN
-255 ALGALG
+255 
-261 TITEK
+261 
-266 LGVQVY
+266 
-272 DSSGNMRDWSDIIDE
+272 GNMKPLSTLMSEMRD
-287 CRNAWSGLSQE
+287 RFSGLSEAQKANLAATLAGQE
-298 QQSNYGKTIAG
+298 GMSGLLAIVNSSDDDFKNL
-309 TDALSG
+309 TDSI
-315 WLALMQAA
+315 
-323 PEDVNDL
+323 N
-330 KTALNDADGA
+330 NADGA
-340 SDRMAKTMQ
+340 SERMAKTMQ

-354 SITIFKSTVESA
+354 SFTIFKSTVESA

-427 LKLGKGMVNFNA
+427 LNLGKGIVKFNGEM
-439 QASLLV
+439 SLLV
-445 QAIDLYRQG
+445 QAIGLYRQG

-478 FITNPAGAAVIG
+478 FVTNPAGAAVIG

-497 LIANTREMNNYK
+497 LIANTREMENYK
-509 EAGSKMS
+509 KAGSKMS

-621 AIQSAM
+621 AVQSAM
-627 QEQYS
+627 QEQYG
-632 EAIQKQSE
+632 EALKKQSE
-640 AVLLYNQNLGKVE
+640 ATLLYNENLGKVMA
-653 TTKQRLKKAEQE
+653 TKQKLKKAEAE
-665 AKKAVDDYT
+665 ATKALDDYT
-674 GSLELGTGKA
+674 SHLELGTGKA
-684 NPYYNTMLEA
+684 NPYYNAMLQA

-701 KDKLNQQTKAVD
+701 NEKVKQQTKAID

-1069 PDPYEYARQQKKA
+1069 PDPYEYSRQQKKA